1 MKPKKLAKIKEFAT
15 STDPPPTSTDRYL
28 ILATRPRHKQRM
40 SSFPVFPV
48 SPIQKKS
55 LIKLHQHLADETNT
69 STLID
74 ESWCRSGSGSDET
87 NTSNDDTETTTSTS
101 ETLATNYGNADYWND
116 RYLRYSPFDWLIT
129 FEAFK
134 AQQLNS
140 FMNATD
146 AILMLGC
153 GSAAFSADLYDDGY
167 TNITNIDLS
176 DVVIA
181 QMKEANDK
189 DRPGMTWAV
198 MDVTSLSYENAH
210 YDVVFDKSTMD
221 CLFCC
226 DDSSHIISEMMCE
239 AWRVLKPGGLFI
251 SLSLHDVDKVLP
263 YVDSNEQGYD
273 LDW

>member
-1 MKPKKLAKIKEFAT
+1 
-15 STDPPPTSTDRYL
+15 
-28 ILATRPRHKQRM
+28 
-40 SSFPVFPV
+40 
-48 SPIQKKS
+48 
-55 LIKLHQHLADETNT
+55 
-69 STLID
+69 
-74 ESWCRSGSGSDET
+74 
-87 NTSNDDTETTTSTS
+87 
-101 ETLATNYGNADYWND
+101 LATNYGNADYWND

>member
-1 MKPKKLAKIKEFAT
+1 MERKVKPKKLAKIKEFAT

-40 SSFPVFPV
+40 SSFSVFPV

-55 LIKLHQHLADETNT
+55 LIKLHQHLA
-69 STLID
+69 
-74 ESWCRSGSGSDET
+74 DET

-263 YVDSNEQGYD
+263 YIDSNEQGYD

>member
-1 MKPKKLAKIKEFAT
+1 MKSPEKSQKVKPKKFALGCLPR
-15 STDPPPTSTDRYL
+15 PPPSTDRYL

-69 STLID
+69 STLDEPKDNSND

-181 QMKEANDK
+181 Q
-189 DRPGMTWAV
+189 RPT
-198 MDVTSLSYENAH
+198 TR
-210 YDVVFDKSTMD
+210 
-221 CLFCC
+221 
-226 DDSSHIISEMMCE
+226 I
-239 AWRVLKPGGLFI
+239 VLA
-251 SLSLHDVDKVLP
+251 
-263 YVDSNEQGYD
+263 
-273 LDW
+273 

>member
-40 SSFPVFPV
+40 SSFSVFPV

-55 LIKLHQHLADETNT
+55 LIKLHQHLA
-69 STLID
+69 
-74 ESWCRSGSGSDET
+74 DET